1 MQNIE
6 LVFLSLVNYRNYEA
20 LNLSL
25 NQDIQVI
32 TGPNGAGKTTIL
44 DAIYYIC
51 NGKSYFTHLDRYI
64 FRTETDFFRVEARI
78 NIDEETH
85 KHALSSQSGKAKTFQ
100 VDDKKITSLAELVG
114 KVPAFMIAPRDI
126 LILMESSI
134 ERRKVMDRT
143 ISLSDRVYLAHLQA
157 YNKILK
163 QRNAFLKQ
171 ANKKGLS
178 ENLLLE
184 SIDQSMLEP
193 SAYIFEKRKE
203 YLSQIAPLINE
214 QYKSISNKAES
225 VTLAYKSE
233 LNNSSLQELQ
243 KQNLRK
249 DLIMGKTNSGIHRD
263 DISIFL
269 DEKPIKKYAS
279 EGQLK
284 SAVIA
289 LKLAQIEWIKL
300 KTQKKPILL
309 LDDIFDKL
317 DQDRVR
323 QLLKLANTELASQIF
338 ITDTDKDR
346 VVTALNELGMDFNA
360 LNITNG
366 EVIE

>member
-1 MQNIE
+1 LQNIE
-6 LVFLSLVNYRNYEA
+6 LEFLSLVNYRNYESLNLA
-20 LNLSL
+20 LNA
-25 NQDIQVI
+25 DIQVI
-32 TGPNGAGKTTIL
+32 TGVNGAGKTTIL

-64 FRTETDFFRVEARI
+64 FRTNTDFFRLEAKI
-78 NIDEETH
+78 KIDDESTQH
-85 KHALSSQSGKAKTFQ
+85 RLSSQSGKSKSFQ
-100 VDDKKITSLAELVG
+100 VDDKKINSLAELVG

-143 ISLSDRVYLAHLQA
+143 ISLSDRVYLAHLQN

-178 ENLLLE
+178 ENLLLD
-184 SIDQSMLEP
+184 SLDNSMLEP
-193 SAYIFEKRKE
+193 SAYIYTKRKE
-203 YLSQIAPLINE
+203 YLAELAPFMSE
-214 QYKSISNKAES
+214 QYKSLSEASES
-225 VTLAYKSE
+225 VTLQYKSE
-233 LNNSSLQELQ
+233 LNEHTLKDLQ
-243 KQNLRK
+243 KRNLRK
-249 DLIMGKTNSGIHRD
+249 DIITGKTNSGIHRD

-269 DEKPIKKYAS
+269 NDKQIKKYAS

-300 KTQKKPILL
+300 MTLKKPILL

-317 DQDRVR
+317 DQNRVR
-323 QLLKLANTELASQIF
+323 QLLKLANSEMASQIF

-346 VVTALNELGMDFNA
+346 VVSALKELGMNYNA
-360 LNITNG
+360 LCIEDG
-366 EVIE
+366 KVIE